1 MKTKSNFL
9 VLTISILVFQVVAA
23 IVYFAFNENYFI
35 TLFSVSIVFAL
46 IVLSRKS
53 LKNKKQGLD

>member
-9 VLTISILVFQVVAA
+9 VFTISILVFQVVAA

-35 TLFSVSIVFAL
+35 TLFSVSIVFEL
-46 IVLSRKS
+46 IVFKS
-53 LKNKKQGLD
+53 I